1 MSNLLPYLKVYKYDR
16 DGPSYRAS
24 DVNDVAIG
32 FILAENYFL
41 RRLHSMATDLEKAEE
56 KIDQMTKV
64 YSSKIDEFLEMEK
77 NLVEHTRRTSGTVRD
92 STEKLAQSLARV
104 EKAANFDRLEKY
116 VELLE
121 RTAVAMKALADLEED
136 GKLSK
141 ISNALKRD

>member
-1 MSNLLPYLKVYKYDR
+1 MSNRLPYLKVYKYDK
-16 DGPSYRAS
+16 DGPSYLAS
-24 DVNDVAIG
+24 DVNNVAIG
-32 FILAENYFL
+32 FVLAENYFL
-41 RRLHSMATDLEKAEE
+41 RRLHNVATDLEKAEE

-77 NLVEHTRRTSGTVRD
+77 NLVEHTRRTSGSVRD

-121 RTAVAMKALADLEED
+121 RTAVAMRALAELEED

>member
-1 MSNLLPYLKVYKYDR
+1 MSNRLPYLKVYKYDK
-16 DGPSYRAS
+16 DGPSYLAS
-24 DVNDVAIG
+24 DVNNVAIG

>member
-1 MSNLLPYLKVYKYDR
+1 MSNLLPYLKVYKYDK

-24 DVNDVAIG
+24 DVNDLAIG
-32 FILAENYFL
+32 YILADNYFL
-41 RRLHSMATDLEKAEE
+41 RRIHSMTTDVEKAEE

-64 YSSKIDEFLEMEK
+64 YSTKIDEFIEMEK
-77 NLVEHTRRTSGTVRD
+77 NLVEHTRRTSGAVRD

-116 VELLE
+116 VDLLE
-121 RTAVAMKALADLEED
+121 RTAIAMKALADLEAD

-141 ISNALKRD
+141 ISTALKT